1 MRPISLTV
9 ALYTVAAAIA
19 CSAPSTSYAIPP
31 ESGAEAGGVSLEVT
45 DTWGGHLPTFW
56 QGGRTYVLGQEGQRY
71 RIRIHNRSGRRIE
84 AVVSVDGRDAID
96 GKSASFAKP
105 GYVVPAWG
113 SVTVDGFR
121 LSLRDVAAF
130 RFSPVADSYAAMMGD
145 ARNVGVIGVA
155 VFRERTY
162 RPRPPVYYR
171 DPAPYPEPPYSG
183 CDDDWAQGGSA
194 QERSA
199 ATPAPTKAADA
210 PAEPKAAAKAESA
223 PGAPDRGAYGGGS
236 GSGRHAPPP
245 PESRPGLGT
254 AFGERDLSPASHVRF
269 ERARPGS
276 PDHVLAVRYNDRPG
290 LLALGIDVDRGH
302 RPWWYRD
309 DEPRR
314 REQARPFAELP
325 FASPP
330 PGWGR

>member
-1 MRPISLTV
+1 MRPIPLTV
-9 ALYTVAAAIA
+9 ALCAVAAAVA
-19 CSAPSTSYAIPP
+19 CSAPSTSYAVPP
-31 ESGAEAGGVSLEVT
+31 ESGAEAGGVRLEVT
-45 DTWGGHLPTFW
+45 DTWGGQLPTFW
-56 QGGRTYVLGQEGQRY
+56 HGGRTYVLGQEGQRY

-96 GKSASFAKP
+96 GKAASFGKP

-171 DPAPYPEPPYSG
+171 DPRQYPEPPCAG
-183 CDDDWAQGGSA
+183 CDEDGWTRGTEA

-199 ATPAPTKAADA
+199 AAPPPTKSSDA
-210 PAEPKAAAKAESA
+210 PAEPKAAAKAESSA
-223 PGAPDRGAYGGGS
+223 RDRGAYGGGS
-236 GSGRHAPPP
+236 GSGGYAPPP

-254 AFGERDLSPASHVRF
+254 AFGERDRSAASHVRF
-269 ERARPGS
+269 ERARPGT

-290 LLALGIDVDRGH
+290 LLALGIDVDRGR
-302 RPWWYRD
+302 RPWYRD
-309 DEPRR
+309 DEPWR
-314 REQARPFAELP
+314 REQARPFGEMP
-325 FASPP
+325 FAAPP
-330 PGWGR
+330 PGWSW